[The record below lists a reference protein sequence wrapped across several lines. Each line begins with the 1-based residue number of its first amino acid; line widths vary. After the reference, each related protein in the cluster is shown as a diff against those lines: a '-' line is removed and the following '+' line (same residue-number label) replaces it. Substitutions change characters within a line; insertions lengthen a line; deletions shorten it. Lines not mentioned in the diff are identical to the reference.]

1 MLAETYQNKGLTS
14 GFACQ
19 ARQRKYYNYIKLK
32 ISLPALFGCTYIKMS
47 GAKQLRQKRKKTRTA
62 KEDTTMEVKELTLSD
77 IEKATGGKLDS
88 EVTDYLN
95 EVIYRAK
102 RADKSLEQ
110 CIQDFYR
117 YNKYFNKEQEEYI
130 RAHWNDIA

>member
-1 MLAETYQNKGLTS
+1 
-14 GFACQ
+14 
-19 ARQRKYYNYIKLK
+19 
-32 ISLPALFGCTYIKMS
+32 
-47 GAKQLRQKRKKTRTA
+47 
-62 KEDTTMEVKELTLSD
+62 MEVKELTLSD

-117 YNKYFNKEQEEYI
+117 YNQYFNKEQEEYI

>member
-1 MLAETYQNKGLTS
+1 
-14 GFACQ
+14 
-19 ARQRKYYNYIKLK
+19 
-32 ISLPALFGCTYIKMS
+32 
-47 GAKQLRQKRKKTRTA
+47 
-62 KEDTTMEVKELTLSD
+62 MEVKELTLSD

-117 YNKYFNKEQEEYI
+117 YNKDFNMEQEAYI

>member
-1 MLAETYQNKGLTS
+1 
-14 GFACQ
+14 
-19 ARQRKYYNYIKLK
+19 
-32 ISLPALFGCTYIKMS
+32 
-47 GAKQLRQKRKKTRTA
+47 
-62 KEDTTMEVKELTLSD
+62 MEVKELTLSD

-88 EVTDYLN
+88 EVTDYLD
-95 EVIYRAK
+95 EAIFRAK

>member
-1 MLAETYQNKGLTS
+1 
-14 GFACQ
+14 
-19 ARQRKYYNYIKLK
+19 
-32 ISLPALFGCTYIKMS
+32 
-47 GAKQLRQKRKKTRTA
+47 
-62 KEDTTMEVKELTLSD
+62 MEMKELTLSD
-77 IEKATGGKLDS
+77 LEKATGGELDS
-88 EVTDYLN
+88 ITTDYLN

-117 YNKYFNKEQEEYI
+117 YNKDFNMEQEAYI

>member
-1 MLAETYQNKGLTS
+1 MNG
-14 GFACQ
+14 
-19 ARQRKYYNYIKLK
+19 
-32 ISLPALFGCTYIKMS
+32 
-47 GAKQLRQKRKKTRTA
+47 
-62 KEDTTMEVKELTLSD
+62 KELNLNEL
-77 IEKATGGKLDS
+77 EKATGGELDS
-88 EVTDYLN
+88 ITTDYLN

>member
-1 MLAETYQNKGLTS
+1 
-14 GFACQ
+14 
-19 ARQRKYYNYIKLK
+19 
-32 ISLPALFGCTYIKMS
+32 MS

-88 EVTDYLN
+88 EVTDYLD
-95 EVIYRAK
+95 EAIFRAK

-110 CIQDFYR
+110 FIQDFYL
-117 YNKYFNKEQEEYI
+117 YNKDFNKEQEE
-130 RAHWNDIA
+130 RDQLQASVSATE

>member
-1 MLAETYQNKGLTS
+1 
-14 GFACQ
+14 
-19 ARQRKYYNYIKLK
+19 
-32 ISLPALFGCTYIKMS
+32 
-47 GAKQLRQKRKKTRTA
+47 
-62 KEDTTMEVKELTLSD
+62 MEVKELTLSD
-77 IEKATGGKLDS
+77 IEKATGGELDS
-88 EVTDYLN
+88 ITTDYLN

-117 YNKYFNKEQEEYI
+117 YNKDFNMEQEAYI

>member
-1 MLAETYQNKGLTS
+1 
-14 GFACQ
+14 
-19 ARQRKYYNYIKLK
+19 
-32 ISLPALFGCTYIKMS
+32 MS

-117 YNKYFNKEQEEYI
+117 YNKDFNKEQEAYI
-130 RAHWNDIA
+130 RAHWNNIA

>member
-1 MLAETYQNKGLTS
+1 
-14 GFACQ
+14 
-19 ARQRKYYNYIKLK
+19 
-32 ISLPALFGCTYIKMS
+32 MS

-88 EVTDYLN
+88 EVTDYLD
-95 EVIYRAK
+95 EAIFRAK

-110 CIQDFYR
+110 FIQDFYR

>member
-1 MLAETYQNKGLTS
+1 
-14 GFACQ
+14 
-19 ARQRKYYNYIKLK
+19 
-32 ISLPALFGCTYIKMS
+32 MS

-62 KEDTTMEVKELTLSD
+62 KEDTTMKVKELTLSD
-77 IEKATGGKLDS
+77 LEKATGGELDS
-88 EVTDYLN
+88 ITTDYLN

-117 YNKYFNKEQEEYI
+117 YNKDFNKEQEAYI
-130 RAHWNDIA
+130 RAHWNNIA

>member
-1 MLAETYQNKGLTS
+1 ME
-14 GFACQ
+14 
-19 ARQRKYYNYIKLK
+19 
-32 ISLPALFGCTYIKMS
+32 
-47 GAKQLRQKRKKTRTA
+47 AKN
-62 KEDTTMEVKELTLSD
+62 LTLSD
-77 IEKATGGKLDS
+77 LERVTGGELDS
-88 EVTDYLN
+88 ITTDYLN

-117 YNKYFNKEQEEYI
+117 YNKDFNMEQEAYI

>member
-1 MLAETYQNKGLTS
+1 
-14 GFACQ
+14 
-19 ARQRKYYNYIKLK
+19 
-32 ISLPALFGCTYIKMS
+32 
-47 GAKQLRQKRKKTRTA
+47 
-62 KEDTTMEVKELTLSD
+62 MEVKELTLSD

-110 CIQDFYR
+110 FIQDFYL